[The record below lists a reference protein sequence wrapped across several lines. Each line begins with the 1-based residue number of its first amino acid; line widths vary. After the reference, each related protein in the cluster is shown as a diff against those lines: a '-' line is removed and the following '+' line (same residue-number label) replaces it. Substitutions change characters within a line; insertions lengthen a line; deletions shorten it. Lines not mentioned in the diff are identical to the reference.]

1 MRLGTKRHIYIKS
14 SRSHKRASLFLF
26 IMLLF
31 AFLFFILAYFLQVVR
46 PVILRLAENQ
56 STVIAEQSV
65 SKALGSLFQDVSYE
79 DFITI
84 SRLEDGTVSSLE
96 ANLSDINRLRS
107 MAAAAIQEAISAT
120 RETELHLPLGSVSGH
135 ELLAGMGPTI
145 PVRLT
150 PFGRSV
156 VNFKSNFSAVGVNQ
170 TRLEIYLQAKTTVDI
185 VLPLARISRQITT
198 DLPIIQTII
207 VGKVPDNYVNIDRM
221 GEEYEGDV
229 LDLIG

>member
-1 MRLGTKRHIYIKS
+1 MRLGTKRHIYI
-14 SRSHKRASLFLF
+14 RSNRIHKRTSLFLF
-26 IMLLF
+26 IMSLL
-31 AFLFFILAYFLQVVR
+31 AFIFFITAYFLQLVR

-56 STVIAEQSV
+56 STVIAEQAV
-65 SKALGSLFQDVSYE
+65 SKALGTLFQDVGYE

-96 ANLSDINRLRS
+96 ANLSGINRLRS
-107 MAAAAIQEAISAT
+107 LASSAIQEAVAST
-120 RETELHLPLGSVSGH
+120 SETNLHIPLGSVSGH
-135 ELLAGMGPTI
+135 ELFAGMGPNLPI
-145 PVRLT
+145 KLT
-150 PFGRSV
+150 PFGRSI
-156 VNFKSNFSAVGVNQ
+156 VNFKSNFTAVGVNQ

-185 VLPLARISRQITT
+185 ILPLSRVSRQITT
-198 DLPIIQTII
+198 DLPIIQTVI